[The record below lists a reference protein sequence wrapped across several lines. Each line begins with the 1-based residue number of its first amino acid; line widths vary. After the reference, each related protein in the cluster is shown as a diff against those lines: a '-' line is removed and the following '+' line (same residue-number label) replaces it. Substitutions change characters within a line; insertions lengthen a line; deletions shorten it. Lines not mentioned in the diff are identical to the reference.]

1 MKDWKKEFKEEFGAF
16 AIMGP
21 AGRIYNGAFANE
33 ARLKPVIEY
42 IDSLL
47 ASQLEELDGKIEK
60 LRSECTC
67 GCNFKDGCLCKEE
80 KRGFD
85 KCKVQ
90 VKSIIKEIKEK

>member
-1 MKDWKKEFKEEFGAF
+1 METTKDNWIERFDKIFPASLMREEMKSFVAKE
-16 AIMGP
+16 
-21 AGRIYNGAFANE
+21 
-33 ARLKPVIEY
+33 
-42 IDSLL
+42 IDLAL
-47 ASQLEELDGKIEK
+47 ASQLEELEGKIEK